1 VTLINTPRYQ
11 HLLPLPAEV
20 RVAAY
25 LWAAYLFVCVISLW
39 EHPVP
44 HVLDFYRL
52 LVEVMLMPAILGLYA
67 IRLFPVIRNLAK
79 IHLCLCVLMLGIA
92 IVAGMELLSG
102 TNLLP
107 APGAVETWV
116 QTNDVKLI
124 RVDGPFENSSV
135 LCVIGTLGFFL
146 IVYFRRLMG
155 GSLTG
160 GRRLLHSAGVLASL
174 ASALMPMNRGLVIAL
189 LVCACMDYF
198 AKDSLISRATWNRI
212 FAFLVFVAVIG
223 KLFYPGVY
231 EDRVTRRDNL
241 YQRIAQDLQTFEVIR
256 DHPLMGVGFNL
267 YHDTVVGDS
276 RYAVRWGG
284 FEAMDVPHNSL
295 LAVLADEGW
304 IGFFLYV
311 AAQLLLVRAMWTLRK
326 LNKLGWRVFLYS
338 ILVYTIFGLD
348 AGINYYSDL
357 NLFYMFVLG
366 IILQIQLRMR
376 PPEPP
381 SNGIY

>member
-1 VTLINTPRYQ
+1 
-11 HLLPLPAEV
+11 
-20 RVAAY
+20 
-25 LWAAYLFVCVISLW
+25 
-39 EHPVP
+39 
-44 HVLDFYRL
+44 
-52 LVEVMLMPAILGLYA
+52 
-67 IRLFPVIRNLAK
+67 
-79 IHLCLCVLMLGIA
+79 
-92 IVAGMELLSG
+92 
-102 TNLLP
+102 
-107 APGAVETWV
+107 
-116 QTNDVKLI
+116 
-124 RVDGPFENSSV
+124 
-135 LCVIGTLGFFL
+135 
-146 IVYFRRLMG
+146 
-155 GSLTG
+155 
-160 GRRLLHSAGVLASL
+160 
-174 ASALMPMNRGLVIAL
+174 
-189 LVCACMDYF
+189 
-198 AKDSLISRATWNRI
+198 
-212 FAFLVFVAVIG
+212 
-223 KLFYPGVY
+223 
-231 EDRVTRRDNL
+231 L